1 MKNNVKRLNCFRH
14 LSLSL
19 SLYFLIGKKSK
30 KVVSRSRENL
40 VKYNKNCCLKR
51 ELPQMYKKNI
61 AT

>member
-14 LSLSL
+14 LSL